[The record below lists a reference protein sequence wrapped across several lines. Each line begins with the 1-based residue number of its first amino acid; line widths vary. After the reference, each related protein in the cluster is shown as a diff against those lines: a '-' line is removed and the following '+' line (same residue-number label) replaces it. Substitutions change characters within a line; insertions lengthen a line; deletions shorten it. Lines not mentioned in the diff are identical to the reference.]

1 MLPDVK
7 EFGFAVAV
15 GVAVIGSLLWS
26 ARKQQTFMQTLVEN
40 HLAHSTKAVE
50 ALTVAIT
57 ELNVWLRQQQ
67 SPPRQ
72 ERR

>member
-26 ARKQQTFMQTLVEN
+26 ARKQQAFMQTLVEN

-57 ELNVWLRQQQ
+57 ELNVWLREQ
-67 SPPRQ
+67 Q